1 MRRRLIK
8 HPPWQAGIVLVSR
21 FIVGAKKFNHGLIEY
36 GKVGLP
42 FDEIENFD
50 ASSTGFNSYVV
61 VFVS

>member
-21 FIVGAKKFNHGLIEY
+21 FIVGTKKFNHGLIEY

-50 ASSTGFNSYVV
+50 APYCSTNEFRRYNL
-61 VFVS
+61 